1 MGLGLPIVKKVTDS
15 LGGDIQV
22 NSNPVKNP
30 GTEIIIT
37 LDRYSLK
44 EGDVK
49 ASNTSKAHSLIYS
62 IENFHIHDT
71 PYLPERQ
78 SILIIE
84 DNKAM
89 LDFLF
94 KKLSVNYNIF
104 CSINGSEALKK
115 LEHLPVVPDLIL
127 SDIMMDK
134 MDGFAFARVISELS
148 AYSHIP
154 IIFLTAK
161 SDSTD
166 KLKGL
171 RLGAI
176 DFIQKPFSFELL
188 YQKIDTL
195 LNNIRKQ
202 KKAILSQSISNLKI
216 LNGSETNPSNTSSPV
231 SLDEKC
237 KLHQLTG
244 REIEIV
250 SFILKGTRYKAIAQT
265 LFISEKTVSKH
276 IQNIFEKVGVTNKVE
291 LINKLKS

>member
-1 MGLGLPIVKKVTDS
+1 MD
-15 LGGDIQV
+15 
-22 NSNPVKNP
+22 
-30 GTEIIIT
+30 E
-37 LDRYSLK
+37 
-44 EGDVK
+44 
-49 ASNTSKAHSLIYS
+49 TS
-62 IENFHIHDT
+62 
-71 PYLPERQ
+71 YLPERQ

-89 LDFLF
+89 LHFLF
-94 KKLSVNYNIF
+94 KKLSLKYNVF
-104 CSINGSEALKK
+104 SSLNGSEALKK

-134 MDGFAFARVISELS
+134 MDGFAFAKVISEQS

-161 SDSTD
+161 SDPTD

-176 DFIQKPFSFELL
+176 DFIQKPFSFEVL
-188 YQKIDTL
+188 YQKIETV
-195 LNNIRKQ
+195 LNNIMKQ
-202 KKAILSQSISNLKI
+202 KKAILDQSISNLKI
-216 LNGSETNPSNTSSPV
+216 LNGSETNPSNTGIPV

-237 KLHQLTG
+237 KLYKLTS
-244 REIEIV
+244 RETEIV
-250 SFILKGTRYKAIAQT
+250 RFILKGVRYKAIAQT